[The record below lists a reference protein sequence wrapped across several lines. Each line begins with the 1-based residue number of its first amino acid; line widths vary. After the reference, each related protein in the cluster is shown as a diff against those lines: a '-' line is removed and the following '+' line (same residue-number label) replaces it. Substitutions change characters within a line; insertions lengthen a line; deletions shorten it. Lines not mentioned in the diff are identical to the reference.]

1 MPRRSR
7 PTIIVASLL
16 AAACLGA
23 GGGAVA
29 YSQLHD
35 NGSST
40 VVKQVTVE
48 QADQASA
55 APLSVNQIYRRAYRG
70 VVEITV
76 TEPATSGTPFGGS
89 GGTQQAQGSGWVNDS
104 DGHIVTNDHVVD
116 GATSVSVRLAN
127 GARYPATV
135 VGTDPSTDLAVIKID
150 APASQLHPLTVAD
163 SSTLVVGSPVVAI
176 GSPFGLEGTIT
187 SGIISSLHREIEAPN
202 NFTIE
207 DAIQTDAAI
216 NHGNSGGP
224 LLDLSGR
231 VIGVNA
237 QIKSDSGGNEGVG
250 FAVPS
255 STVRTIVSEL
265 LQKGSVQHAYLGV
278 SLSANGSARIDAIS
292 PGQAAQ
298 KAGLQAGDVV
308 IRIDGATVTSG
319 SQLRGAIDGHKP
331 GDKVRITVRRSGAEK
346 TVTVTLGTRPASAS

>member
-1 MPRRSR
+1 MFRTRTLMS
-7 PTIIVASLL
+7 VAVL
-16 AAACLGA
+16 AALAAGLIGA
-23 GGGAVA
+23 GAAAV
-29 YSQLHD
+29 LID
-35 NGSST
+35 NSST
-40 VVKQVTVE
+40 SSTTTVVRETAVGT
-48 QADQASA
+48 AANAST
-55 APLSVNQIYRRAYRG
+55 APLSVANVYKRAAPG

-76 TEPATSGTPFGGS
+76 TTGSSPLGGS
-89 GGTQQAQGSGWVNDS
+89 AQAQGSGFVYDS

-127 GARYPATV
+127 GARYSATV

-150 APASQLHPLTVAD
+150 APAAQLHPLTVAD

-278 SLSANGSARIDAIS
+278 SLSASGSARIDAIS

-331 GDKVRITVRRSGAEK
+331 GDKVRITVRRSGSEK

>member
-1 MPRRSR
+1 MFRTRTLMS
-7 PTIIVASLL
+7 VAVL
-16 AAACLGA
+16 AALAAGLIGA
-23 GGGAVA
+23 GAAAV
-29 YSQLHD
+29 LID
-35 NGSST
+35 NSST
-40 VVKQVTVE
+40 SSTTTVVRETAVG
-48 QADQASA
+48 AAANAST
-55 APLSVNQIYRRAYRG
+55 APLSVANVYKRAAPG

-76 TEPATSGTPFGGS
+76 TTGSSPLGGS
-89 GGTQQAQGSGWVNDS
+89 AQAQGSGFVYDS

-127 GARYPATV
+127 GARYSATV

-150 APASQLHPLTVAD
+150 APAAQLHPLTVAD

-278 SLSANGSARIDAIS
+278 SLSANGSARIEAIS
-292 PGQAAQ
+292 PGEAAQ

-308 IRIDGATVTSG
+308 IKIDGATVTSG

-331 GDKVRITVRRSGAEK
+331 GDKVRITVRRSGSEK

>member
-1 MPRRSR
+1 MFRTR
-7 PTIIVASLL
+7 TLMAVAVL
-16 AAACLGA
+16 AALAAGLIGA
-23 GGGAVA
+23 GAASV
-29 YSQLHD
+29 LID
-35 NGSST
+35 NSST
-40 VVKQVTVE
+40 ISTTTVVRETAVG
-48 QADQASA
+48 AAANAST
-55 APLSVNQIYRRAYRG
+55 APLSVANVYKRAAPG

-76 TEPATSGTPFGGS
+76 TTGSSSPFGGS
-89 GGTQQAQGSGWVNDS
+89 SQAQGSGFVYDS

>member
-1 MPRRSR
+1 MFRTR
-7 PTIIVASLL
+7 TLMAVAVL
-16 AAACLGA
+16 AALAAGLIGA
-23 GGGAVA
+23 GAAAV
-29 YSQLHD
+29 LID
-35 NGSST
+35 NSST
-40 VVKQVTVE
+40 SSTTTVVRETAVG
-48 QADQASA
+48 AAANAST
-55 APLSVNQIYRRAYRG
+55 APLSVANVYKRTAPG

-76 TEPATSGTPFGGS
+76 TSGSSSPFGGS
-89 GGTQQAQGSGWVNDS
+89 SQAQGSGFVYDS

-278 SLSANGSARIDAIS
+278 SLSASGSARIDAIS

-346 TVTVTLGTRPASAS
+346 TVTVTLGTRPASPS

>member
-1 MPRRSR
+1 MFRTR
-7 PTIIVASLL
+7 TLMAVAAL
-16 AAACLGA
+16 AALAAGLIGA
-23 GGGAVA
+23 GAAAV
-29 YSQLHD
+29 LID
-35 NGSST
+35 NSST
-40 VVKQVTVE
+40 SSTTTVVRETAVG
-48 QADQASA
+48 AAANAST
-55 APLSVNQIYRRAYRG
+55 APLSVANVYKRTAPG

-76 TEPATSGTPFGGS
+76 TTGSSPLGGS
-89 GGTQQAQGSGWVNDS
+89 AQAQGSGFVYDS
-104 DGHIVTNDHVVD
+104 AGHIVTNDHVVD

-150 APASQLHPLTVAD
+150 APAAQLHPLTVAD
-163 SSTLVVGSPVVAI
+163 SSTLVVGAPVVAI

-224 LLDLSGR
+224 LLDLLGR

-278 SLSANGSARIDAIS
+278 SLSANGSARLDAIS
-292 PGQAAQ
+292 PGEAAQ

-308 IRIDGATVTSG
+308 IKIDGATVTSG

-331 GDKVRITVRRSGAEK
+331 GDKVRITVRRSGSEK

>member
-1 MPRRSR
+1 MFRTRTLMS
-7 PTIIVASLL
+7 VAVL
-16 AAACLGA
+16 AALAAGLIGA
-23 GGGAVA
+23 GAAAV
-29 YSQLHD
+29 LID
-35 NGSST
+35 NSST
-40 VVKQVTVE
+40 SSTTTVVRETAVGT
-48 QADQASA
+48 AANAST
-55 APLSVNQIYRRAYRG
+55 APLSVANVYKRAAPG

-76 TEPATSGTPFGGS
+76 TTGSSPLGGS
-89 GGTQQAQGSGWVNDS
+89 AQAQGSGFVYDS

-127 GARYPATV
+127 GARYSATV

-150 APASQLHPLTVAD
+150 APAAQLHPLTVAD

-278 SLSANGSARIDAIS
+278 SLSANGSARIEAIS
-292 PGQAAQ
+292 PGEAAQ

-308 IRIDGATVTSG
+308 IKIDGATVTSG

-331 GDKVRITVRRSGAEK
+331 GDKVRITVRRSGSEK

>member
-1 MPRRSR
+1 
-7 PTIIVASLL
+7 
-16 AAACLGA
+16 
-23 GGGAVA
+23 
-29 YSQLHD
+29 
-35 NGSST
+35 
-40 VVKQVTVE
+40 
-48 QADQASA
+48 
-55 APLSVNQIYRRAYRG
+55 
-70 VVEITV
+70 
-76 TEPATSGTPFGGS
+76 
-89 GGTQQAQGSGWVNDS
+89 
-104 DGHIVTNDHVVD
+104 
-116 GATSVSVRLAN
+116 
-127 GARYPATV
+127 
-135 VGTDPSTDLAVIKID
+135 VIKID
-150 APASQLHPLTVAD
+150 APAVQLHPLTVAD

-278 SLSANGSARIDAIS
+278 SLSANGSARIEAIS
-292 PGQAAQ
+292 PGEAAQ

-308 IRIDGATVTSG
+308 IKIDGATVTSG

-331 GDKVRITVRRSGAEK
+331 GDKVRITVRRSGSEK

>member
-1 MPRRSR
+1 MFRTR
-7 PTIIVASLL
+7 TLMAVVAFAAL
-16 AAACLGA
+16 AAGLIGA
-23 GGGAVA
+23 GAA
-29 YSQLHD
+29 AMLID
-35 NGSST
+35 NSNDSTTT
-40 VVKQVTVE
+40 VVRETAVG
-48 QADQASA
+48 AASNA
-55 APLSVNQIYRRAYRG
+55 STAPLSVANVYRRAAPG

-76 TEPATSGTPFGGS
+76 TSGSSPFGGAA
-89 GGTQQAQGSGWVNDS
+89 QAQGSGFVYDS
-104 DGHIVTNDHVVD
+104 AGHIVTNEHVVD
-116 GATSVSVRLAN
+116 GATSVSVRLAS
-127 GARYPATV
+127 GARYRATV
-135 VGTDPSTDLAVIKID
+135 IGTDPSTDLAVIKID
-150 APASQLHPLTVAD
+150 APASQLHPLTLAD
-163 SSTLVVGSPVVAI
+163 SSTLVVGAPVVAI

-224 LLDLSGR
+224 LLDLAGH

-278 SLSANGSARIDAIS
+278 SLAADGSARIDATS
-292 PGQAAQ
+292 PGEAAQ

-308 IRIDGATVTSG
+308 TKIDGASITSG
-319 SQLRGAIDGHKP
+319 SQLRGVIDGHKP
-331 GDKVRITVRRSGAEK
+331 GDKIRITVRRNGSEK
-346 TVTVTLGTRPASAS
+346 TVTVTLGTRPATAS

>member
-1 MPRRSR
+1 MFRTR
-7 PTIIVASLL
+7 TLMAVAVL
-16 AAACLGA
+16 AALAAGLIGA
-23 GGGAVA
+23 GAASV
-29 YSQLHD
+29 LID
-35 NGSST
+35 NSST
-40 VVKQVTVE
+40 SSTTTVVRETAVG
-48 QADQASA
+48 AAANAST
-55 APLSVNQIYRRAYRG
+55 APLSVANVYKRAAPG

-76 TEPATSGTPFGGS
+76 TTGSSSPFGGS
-89 GGTQQAQGSGWVNDS
+89 SQAQGSGFVYDS

>member
-1 MPRRSR
+1 MFRTR
-7 PTIIVASLL
+7 TLMAVAAL
-16 AAACLGA
+16 AALAAGLIGA
-23 GGGAVA
+23 GAAAV
-29 YSQLHD
+29 LID
-35 NGSST
+35 NSST
-40 VVKQVTVE
+40 SSTTTVVRETAVG
-48 QADQASA
+48 AAANAST
-55 APLSVNQIYRRAYRG
+55 APLSVANVYKRTAPG

-76 TEPATSGTPFGGS
+76 TTGS
-89 GGTQQAQGSGWVNDS
+89 SPLGGTAQAQGSGFVYDS
-104 DGHIVTNDHVVD
+104 AGHIVTNDHVVD

-150 APASQLHPLTVAD
+150 APAAQLHPLTVAD
-163 SSTLVVGSPVVAI
+163 SSTLVVGAPVVAI

-224 LLDLSGR
+224 LLDLLGR

-278 SLSANGSARIDAIS
+278 SLSASGSARLDAIS
-292 PGQAAQ
+292 PGEAAQ

-308 IRIDGATVTSG
+308 IKIDGATVTSG

-331 GDKVRITVRRSGAEK
+331 GDKVRITVRRSGSEK

>member
-1 MPRRSR
+1 MFRTR
-7 PTIIVASLL
+7 TLMAVAAL
-16 AAACLGA
+16 AALAAGLIGA
-23 GGGAVA
+23 GAAAV
-29 YSQLHD
+29 LID
-35 NGSST
+35 NSST
-40 VVKQVTVE
+40 SSTTTVVRETAVG
-48 QADQASA
+48 AAANAST
-55 APLSVNQIYRRAYRG
+55 APLSVANVYKRTAPG

-76 TEPATSGTPFGGS
+76 TTGS
-89 GGTQQAQGSGWVNDS
+89 SPLGGTAQAQGSGFVYDS
-104 DGHIVTNDHVVD
+104 AGHIVTNDHVVD

-150 APASQLHPLTVAD
+150 APAAQLHPLTVAD
-163 SSTLVVGSPVVAI
+163 SSTLVVGAPVVAI

-224 LLDLSGR
+224 LLDLLGR

-278 SLSANGSARIDAIS
+278 SLSANGSARLDAIS
-292 PGQAAQ
+292 PGEAAQ

-308 IRIDGATVTSG
+308 IKIDGATVTSG

-331 GDKVRITVRRSGAEK
+331 GDKVRITVRRSGSEK

>member
-1 MPRRSR
+1 MFRTRTLMS
-7 PTIIVASLL
+7 VAVL
-16 AAACLGA
+16 AALAAGLIGA
-23 GGGAVA
+23 GAAAVVI
-29 YSQLHD
+29 D
-35 NGSST
+35 NSST
-40 VVKQVTVE
+40 SSTTTVVRETAVG
-48 QADQASA
+48 AAANAST
-55 APLSVNQIYRRAYRG
+55 APLSVANVYKRAAPG

-76 TEPATSGTPFGGS
+76 TTGSSPLGGS
-89 GGTQQAQGSGWVNDS
+89 AQAQGSGFVYDS

-127 GARYPATV
+127 GARYSATV

-150 APASQLHPLTVAD
+150 APAAQLHPLTVAD

-278 SLSANGSARIDAIS
+278 SLSANGSARIEAIS
-292 PGQAAQ
+292 PGEAAQ

-308 IRIDGATVTSG
+308 IKIDGATVTSG

-331 GDKVRITVRRSGAEK
+331 GDKVRITVRRSGSEK

>member
-1 MPRRSR
+1 MFRTR
-7 PTIIVASLL
+7 TLMAVAAL
-16 AAACLGA
+16 AALAAGLIGA
-23 GGGAVA
+23 GAA
-29 YSQLHD
+29 ALLID
-35 NGSST
+35 NSSSSST
-40 VVKQVTVE
+40 TTVVRETAVG
-48 QADQASA
+48 AAANAST
-55 APLSVNQIYRRAYRG
+55 APLSVANVYKRTSPA

-76 TEPATSGTPFGGS
+76 TSGSSPFGGS
-89 GGTQQAQGSGWVNDS
+89 AQAQGSGFVYDS
-104 DGHIVTNDHVVD
+104 AGHIVTNEHVVD
-116 GATSVSVRLAN
+116 GATSVRVRLAN
-127 GARYPATV
+127 GARYRATV

-150 APASQLHPLTVAD
+150 APAAQLHPLTLAD
-163 SSTLVVGSPVVAI
+163 SSTLVVGAPVVAI

-187 SGIISSLHREIEAPN
+187 SGIISALHREIEAPN

-255 STVRTIVSEL
+255 STVRTIVTEL

-278 SLSANGSARIDAIS
+278 SLAADGAPRIDAIS
-292 PGQAAQ
+292 PGEAAQ

-308 IRIDGATVTSG
+308 TKIDGAAITSG
-319 SQLRGAIDGHKP
+319 SQLRGVIDGHKP
-331 GDKVRITVRRSGAEK
+331 GDKIRITVRRSGSEK

>member
-1 MPRRSR
+1 MFRTR
-7 PTIIVASLL
+7 TLMAVAAL
-16 AAACLGA
+16 AALAAGLIGA
-23 GGGAVA
+23 GAAALLIDNSSSTSSTTTVVRETALGGA
-29 YSQLHD
+29 
-35 NGSST
+35 SS
-40 VVKQVTVE
+40 
-48 QADQASA
+48 AST
-55 APLSVNQIYRRAYRG
+55 APLSVANVYKRTSPG

-76 TEPATSGTPFGGS
+76 TSGSSPFGGS
-89 GGTQQAQGSGWVNDS
+89 AQAQGSGFVYDS
-104 DGHIVTNDHVVD
+104 AGHIVTNEHVVD
-116 GATSVSVRLAN
+116 GATSVSVRLAS
-127 GARYPATV
+127 GARYRATV

-150 APASQLHPLTVAD
+150 APASQLDPLTVAD

-187 SGIISSLHREIEAPN
+187 SGIISALHREIEAPN
-202 NFTIE
+202 NFTIQ

-224 LLDLSGR
+224 LLDLAGH

-255 STVRTIVSEL
+255 STVRTIVSEIL
-265 LQKGSVQHAYLGV
+265 RKGSVQHAYLGV
-278 SLSANGSARIDAIS
+278 SLAANGSARIDATS

-308 IRIDGATVTSG
+308 TKVDGATITSG
-319 SQLRGAIDGHKP
+319 SQLRGAIDSHKP
-331 GDKVRITVRRSGAEK
+331 GDEIQVTVRRNGSEK
-346 TVTVTLGTRPASAS
+346 TVTVTLGTRPATAS

>member
-1 MPRRSR
+1 MFRTR
-7 PTIIVASLL
+7 TLMAVAAL
-16 AAACLGA
+16 AALAAGLIGA
-23 GGGAVA
+23 GAAAV
-29 YSQLHD
+29 LID
-35 NGSST
+35 NSST
-40 VVKQVTVE
+40 SSTTTVVRETAVG
-48 QADQASA
+48 AAANAST
-55 APLSVNQIYRRAYRG
+55 APLSVANVYRRTAPG

-76 TEPATSGTPFGGS
+76 TTGSSPLGGS
-89 GGTQQAQGSGWVNDS
+89 AQAQGSGFVYDS
-104 DGHIVTNDHVVD
+104 AGHIVTNDHVVD

-150 APASQLHPLTVAD
+150 APAAQLHPLTVAD
-163 SSTLVVGSPVVAI
+163 SSTLVVGAPVVAI

-278 SLSANGSARIDAIS
+278 SLSANGSARLDAIS
-292 PGQAAQ
+292 PGEAAQ

-308 IRIDGATVTSG
+308 IKIDGATVTSG

-331 GDKVRITVRRSGAEK
+331 GDKVRITVRRSGSEK